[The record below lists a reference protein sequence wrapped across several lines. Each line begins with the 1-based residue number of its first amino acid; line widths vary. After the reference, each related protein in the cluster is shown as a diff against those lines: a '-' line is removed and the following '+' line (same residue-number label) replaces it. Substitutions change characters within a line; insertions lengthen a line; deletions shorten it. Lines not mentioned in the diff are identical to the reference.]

1 MKKKFFK
8 VTGII
13 NFIVSVIFL
22 IKGFYKFIDGDF
34 LDRNY
39 YASDSSTIGVVIVCF
54 QLASFFLL
62 LAIGS
67 SVFYFFIYYEIPV
80 KKRSN
85 FLEEKKKSNFFKDK
99 KITINSA
106 DDIEDSEE
114 LTENF
119 WVCPKC
125 GLKNKLNKLFCTK
138 CDKY

>member
-39 YASDSSTIGVVIVCF
+39 YVGDSRTIGVVIVCF

-67 SVFYFFIYYEIPV
+67 SVFYFFRNNEIPV

-85 FLEEKKKSNFFKDK
+85 FLEEKKNLISSKTK
-99 KITINSA
+99 KLQLILQMI
-106 DDIEDSEE
+106 
-114 LTENF
+114 
-119 WVCPKC
+119 
-125 GLKNKLNKLFCTK
+125 
-138 CDKY
+138 

>member
-34 LDRNY
+34 L
-39 YASDSSTIGVVIVCF
+39 AIGVVIVCF

-67 SVFYFFIYYEIPV
+67 SVFYFFRNNEIPV

-85 FLEEKKKSNFFKDK
+85 FFEEKKKSNFFKDK

>member
-39 YASDSSTIGVVIVCF
+39 YVSDSRTIGVVIVCF

-67 SVFYFFIYYEIPV
+67 SGFYFFRNNEIPV

-125 GLKNKLNKLFCTK
+125 GLKNKLNKLICTK